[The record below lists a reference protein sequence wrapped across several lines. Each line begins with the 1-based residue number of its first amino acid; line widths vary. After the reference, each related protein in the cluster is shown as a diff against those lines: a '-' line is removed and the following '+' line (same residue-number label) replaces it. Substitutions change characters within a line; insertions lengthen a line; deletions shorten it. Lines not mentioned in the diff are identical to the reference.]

1 MLNLKIYDE
10 DTSENHTISF
20 KQKGTLENLITLM
33 IDEGINFP
41 DEGILLTNGKQLE
54 FDKTYNFINNQSIT
68 LRNRANLE
76 NYAISF
82 NDVTKEKIQKIKVSR
97 NKNGNPWRYVTHGIN
112 LYGICTK
119 DNCIAYNKEV
129 IDMKKNVKEINLV
142 KEHGFMICPMCKNN
156 CLAKNVGFYKCYYNI
171 YTLKYDEATEEN
183 IKYGKIIPNF
193 NNLNVN
199 NVGNDNSVICNGEKY
214 FLKKTEGENVIKFD
228 EANGEDTFI
237 KIIFQVLAY

>member
-1 MLNLKIYDE
+1 MEIQSQNNNSTNDMCSIIY
-10 DTSENHTISF
+10 
-20 KQKGTLENLITLM
+20 
-33 IDEGINFP
+33 
-41 DEGILLTNGKQLE
+41 
-54 FDKTYNFINNQSIT
+54 NNDQ
-68 LRNRANLE
+68 
-76 NYAISF
+76 Y
-82 NDVTKEKIQKIKVSR
+82 
-97 NKNGNPWRYVTHGIN
+97 GIN
-112 LYGICTK
+112 LFGICTNV
-119 DNCIAYNKEV
+119 NCIAYNKEV

-142 KEHGFMICPMCKNN
+142 KEHGLMICPMCKNN